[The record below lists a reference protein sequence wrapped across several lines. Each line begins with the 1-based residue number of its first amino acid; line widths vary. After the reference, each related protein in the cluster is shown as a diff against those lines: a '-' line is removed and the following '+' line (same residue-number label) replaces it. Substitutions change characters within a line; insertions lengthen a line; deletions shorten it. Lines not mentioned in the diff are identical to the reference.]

1 MTEIIDNKKNEL
13 LELRMRVNQSSDE
26 QLEEAMYDEWM
37 HGIIP
42 DAHVSDD
49 ALQRIHDQALRR
61 IKTRKLTIRRVIRYM
76 QIAASFSCLYAW
88 SQCSSSIVRIS
99 SMLPSQ

>member
-49 ALQRIHDQALRR
+49 ALQRIHDQALGR
-61 IKTRKLTIRRVIRYM
+61 IKTRKLTIRRVIRYK
-76 QIAASFSCLYAW
+76 IGRASCRER
-88 SQCSSSIVRIS
+88 V
-99 SMLPSQ
+99 